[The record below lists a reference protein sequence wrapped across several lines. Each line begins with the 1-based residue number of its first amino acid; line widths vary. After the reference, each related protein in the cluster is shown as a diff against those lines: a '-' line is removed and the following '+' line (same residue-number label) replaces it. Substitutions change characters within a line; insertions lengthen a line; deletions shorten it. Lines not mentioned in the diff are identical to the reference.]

1 MIAIR
6 FVYFFFLSFFFS
18 LFVFLSELV
27 SVLVHLKEGCSR
39 MPVKRERTRENA
51 RVVLMIEVEQEEKG
65 VQKMKRRGQE
75 RQYKRQDKLRGK
87 EYDSS

>member
-1 MIAIR
+1 
-6 FVYFFFLSFFFS
+6 
-18 LFVFLSELV
+18 
-27 SVLVHLKEGCSR
+27 

-75 RQYKRQDKLRGK
+75 RQYKRQDKLRAK
-87 EYDSS
+87 EYDWSWTEEKWVQRIWGDMF

>member
-1 MIAIR
+1 
-6 FVYFFFLSFFFS
+6 
-18 LFVFLSELV
+18 
-27 SVLVHLKEGCSR
+27 

-65 VQKMKRRGQE
+65 VQKMKRRRQE

-87 EYDSS
+87 EYD

>member
-1 MIAIR
+1 
-6 FVYFFFLSFFFS
+6 
-18 LFVFLSELV
+18 
-27 SVLVHLKEGCSR
+27 
-39 MPVKRERTRENA
+39 MPVKRERTGENA

>member
-1 MIAIR
+1 
-6 FVYFFFLSFFFS
+6 
-18 LFVFLSELV
+18 
-27 SVLVHLKEGCSR
+27 

-87 EYDSS
+87 EYDSSWTEEKRVQRIWGDML

>member
-1 MIAIR
+1 
-6 FVYFFFLSFFFS
+6 
-18 LFVFLSELV
+18 
-27 SVLVHLKEGCSR
+27 

-87 EYDSS
+87 EYDSSWTEEKWVQRIWVDMF